1 MRRGCPGSLGEQL
14 ALLGTQEGALEAGQ
28 GGKNPSGAEG
38 LSFPIKSQARV
49 LVQEDPKPQSETSMG
64 TGRFWPE
71 TLVPCTPFPRCP
83 SQSPGFSPHAWTGLG
98 RRRAHAAPSK
108 SLPRVEARGSGTF
121 VVTDSAAPSFQNQRD
136 VDS

>member
-1 MRRGCPGSLGEQL
+1 M
-14 ALLGTQEGALEAGQ
+14 LLGTQEGALEAEQ

-38 LSFPIKSQARV
+38 LSLPHQVPSSC
-49 LVQEDPKPQSETSMG
+49 LVQEDPKPQSETSTG

-98 RRRAHAAPSK
+98 RRKAHAAPLK

-121 VVTDSAAPSFQNQRD
+121 VSQILRLLHFRIKEM
-136 VDS
+136 